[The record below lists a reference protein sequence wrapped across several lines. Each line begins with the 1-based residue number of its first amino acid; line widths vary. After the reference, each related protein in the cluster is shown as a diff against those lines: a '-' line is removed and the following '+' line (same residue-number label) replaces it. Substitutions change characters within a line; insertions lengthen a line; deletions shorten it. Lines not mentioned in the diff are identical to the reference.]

1 MAEDNPL
8 DKLRVA
14 KETEYFRKQ
23 EEALLRELRRRAALA
38 DERKQLADAT
48 RIDDERVLQ
57 DLAELGFHRDT
68 AILLPILPLVE
79 IAWAEGGVSGRE
91 RRLIIELAH
100 ARGVQPDTPAYS
112 KLSEWLSVYPGD
124 DFFTKTREANARMI
138 AALPA
143 DQREAAVRDLASQSK
158 HVAEASG
165 GFFGLGKISPEEA
178 RLIDKIVAELRSGG
192 ASDKPH

>member
-38 DERKQLADAT
+38 DERNQLSAAT

-57 DLAELGFHRDT
+57 DLEELGFHPDT

-79 IAWAEGGVSGRE
+79 VAWAEGGVSTRE
-91 RRLIIELAH
+91 RDLILELAS
-100 ARGVQPDTPAYS
+100 ARGVRPDTPAYR
-112 KLSEWLSVYPGD
+112 KLSEWLSAYPGD

-138 AALPA
+138 AALPP
-143 DQREAAVRDLASQSK
+143 DQREASARDLASQAK
-158 HVAEASG
+158 RVAEASG
-165 GFFGLGKISPEEA
+165 GVFGLGKISPKEA
-178 RLIDKIVAELRSGG
+178 KLIDKIVAELRSAGG
-192 ASDKPH
+192 G

>member
-8 DKLRVA
+8 DKIRVA

-38 DERKQLADAT
+38 DERGQLSAAT

-57 DLAELGFHRDT
+57 DLGELGFDRDT

-79 IAWAEGGVSGRE
+79 IAWAEGGVSSRE
-91 RRLIIELAH
+91 RDLIFELAR
-100 ARGVQPDTPAYS
+100 ARGVQPDTPAYQ
-112 KLSEWLSVYPGD
+112 KLSEWLSVHPDD

-143 DQREAAVRDLASQSK
+143 DQREASTRDLASQSK
-158 HVAEASG
+158 RVAEASG
-165 GFFGLGKISPEEA
+165 GIFGLGKISPGEA
-178 RLIDKIVAELRSGG
+178 QLIDKIVAELGSGG
-192 ASDKPH
+192 SKKLK